1 MACLLSVRIKVA
13 EHSFGSFWVYVFCQ
27 IMARERLQLTIWN
40 LASEKYTDE
49 SFDGQVK
56 CDVFVV
62 SMETWPT
69 EYNLKMLF
77 LLSLHKIRSLDFP
90 INLHIAYYN

>member
-1 MACLLSVRIKVA
+1 M
-13 EHSFGSFWVYVFCQ
+13 GSKCVK
-27 IMARERLQLTIWN
+27 
-40 LASEKYTDE
+40 ASGKYTDE

-69 EYNLKMLF
+69 EYNLKMSF
-77 LLSLHKIRSLDFP
+77 LLSLHKFA
-90 INLHIAYYN
+90 H

>member
-1 MACLLSVRIKVA
+1 MGKEEKYEKK
-13 EHSFGSFWVYVFCQ
+13 EHSKFLRMGSKCVK
-27 IMARERLQLTIWN
+27 
-40 LASEKYTDE
+40 ASGKYTDE

-56 CDVFVV
+56 CVVFVV

-69 EYNLKMLF
+69 EYNLKMSF

>member
-1 MACLLSVRIKVA
+1 MGKDEKYEKKEYSKFLRM
-13 EHSFGSFWVYVFCQ
+13 GSKCVK
-27 IMARERLQLTIWN
+27 
-40 LASEKYTDE
+40 ASGKYTDE

-69 EYNLKMLF
+69 EYNLKMSF